1 MKLSQR
7 SYPHPV
13 VGNRDDVP
21 GAAFQAAVEITADK
35 ENVYIDVA
43 AQCSSS
49 TINELLSAG
58 SAKHVLHVECSN
70 TLFRRAFDLPDSSSR
85 VAIPAE
91 NLNDAV
97 EVNVFVR
104 AMRDAAGYAVE
115 AAHPDYEGVTFEI
128 RDGDILAVGEGHIFH
143 VESSFDSLRR
153 IGSIMQIEE
162 STEEGD
168 VPMKVDFNG
177 DKIRIILSKADFKDY
192 KLLKAQEGV
201 AAALTSTIVFPVLV
215 EALHFWKSGEAGGG
229 EEDSLRWMRALRSRI
244 LALELDAET
253 DNLILA
259 QMLLELPLRR
269 ALVSSRQLAEAAI

>member
-21 GAAFQAAVEITADK
+21 GAAYQAAVEMSSDK

-43 AQCSSS
+43 TNCSSS
-49 TINELLSAG
+49 TINRLIAEGA
-58 SAKHVLHVECSN
+58 AKNIVHIECSN
-70 TLFRRAFDLPDSSSR
+70 TLFRRAFEFAENSNR

-104 AMRDAAGYAVE
+104 ATRDVSGYSVDAAHA
-115 AAHPDYEGVTFEI
+115 DYGDTKFQIAE
-128 RDGDILAVGEGHIFH
+128 GDILAVGEGYVFHI
-143 VESSFDSLRR
+143 ESSFDSLRK

-162 STEEGD
+162 STEDGEL
-168 VPMKVDFNG
+168 PMRVDFNG
-177 DKIRIILSKADFKDY
+177 DKIRVVLSKADFKDY
-192 KLLKAQEGV
+192 KLLKGREGV
-201 AAALTSTIVFPVLV
+201 SSALTSTIVVPVLV
-215 EALHFWKSGEAGGG
+215 EALHFWKSGESGVEG
-229 EEDSLRWMRALRSRI
+229 DDLRWMRALQSRI
-244 LALELDAET
+244 SALELASES

-259 QMLLELPLRR
+259 QKLLELPLRR
-269 ALVSSRQLAEAAI
+269 ALVACRQLDDASS

>member
-21 GAAFQAAVEITADK
+21 GAAFQAVVEMASDK

-43 AQCSSS
+43 AKCSSS
-49 TINELLSAG
+49 TINQLISEGA
-58 SAKHVLHVECSN
+58 AKHVLHVECSN
-70 TLFRRAFDLPDSSSR
+70 TLFRRAYEFAESSKRIS
-85 VAIPAE
+85 IPAE

-104 AMRDAAGYAVE
+104 ALRDASGYSID
-115 AAHPDYEGVTFEI
+115 AAHPDYDGAKFQVRE
-128 RDGDILAVGEGHIFH
+128 GDILAVGEGHLFH
-143 VESSFDSLRR
+143 IESSFDSLSR

-162 STEEGD
+162 ATEEGEL
-168 VPMKVDFNG
+168 PLRVDFNG
-177 DKIRIILSKADFKDY
+177 DKIRIILAKADFKDY

-201 AAALTSTIVFPVLV
+201 SAALTATIVLPVLV
-215 EALHFWKSGEAGGG
+215 EALHFWKAGEAGQQ
-229 EEDSLRWMRALRSRI
+229 EDSLRWMRALRSRVTK
-244 LALELDAET
+244 LELESES

-259 QMLLELPLRR
+259 QKLVELPLRR
-269 ALVSSRQLAEAAI
+269 ALVAARQLAEAVS

>member
-21 GAAFQAAVEITADK
+21 GAAFQAAVEMSSDK

-43 AQCSSS
+43 AKCSSS
-49 TINELLSAG
+49 TINQLVSHG
-58 SAKHVLHVECSN
+58 VAKHVVHVECSN
-70 TLFRRAFDLPDSSSR
+70 TLFRSAFEFAESSKRIS
-85 VAIPAE
+85 IPVE

-104 AMRDAAGYAVE
+104 AMRDVSGYSVD
-115 AAHPDYEGVTFEI
+115 AAHSDYGGAKFQI
-128 RDGDILAVGEGHIFH
+128 REGDILAVGEGYIFH
-143 VESSFDSLRR
+143 IESSFDSLSR

-162 STEEGD
+162 AMEDGD
-168 VPMKVDFNG
+168 LPMRVDFNG
-177 DKIRIILSKADFKDY
+177 DKIRIILAKADFRDY

-201 AAALTSTIVFPVLV
+201 SAALTTTIVLPVLV
-215 EALHFWKSGEAGGG
+215 EALHFWKSGEAGAA
-229 EEDSLRWMRALRSRI
+229 EDSLRWMRALRSRI
-244 LALELDAET
+244 AALELEPES

-259 QMLLELPLRR
+259 QKLLELPLRR
-269 ALVSSRQLAEAAI
+269 ALIASRQLAEATS